1 MFGVTKTVKR
11 KVFILEIKE
20 NGERGLLMKYYSI
33 LIVCLLFFIASCTA
47 TLEQG
52 EIVLNFCDAD
62 TTDYIDCTAIS
73 LTTDTVV
80 MQFETTSSDVVSL
93 DSIILELPDEEVY
106 CSSEA
111 DDITSDD
118 DGVYDVLIACDALGD
133 YEDQNTQLA
142 FTVTL
147 TLSDDSTVTETGSA
161 EDWV

>member
-1 MFGVTKTVKR
+1 MR
-11 KVFILEIKE
+11 KYLPVI
-20 NGERGLLMKYYSI
+20 
-33 LIVCLLFFIASCTA
+33 IVCLLFLASCTA
-47 TLEQG
+47 TLDQG

-80 MQFETTSSDVVSL
+80 MQFETTTSDVSSF

-106 CSSEA
+106 CSSDA
-111 DDITSDD
+111 DDISSDD
-118 DGVYDVLIACDALGD
+118 GSVYDVIIACDSLGD

-142 FTVTL
+142 FTVTM
-147 TLSDDSTVTETGSA
+147 TLSDGSTVTETGSA